1 MGIHYI
7 IVEAPTKILTR
18 PHFIAGFVVLRH
30 LPDQQSTQKAI
41 SSSFRAGKSKTRTT
55 KKNNSILCNRN
66 AFCISSDSGYELI
79 MRSEQKR
86 TSFSWCDNIAG
97 NEQPKKKRARFRFH
111 FILKYSLINQTED
124 EYKMRN
130 NYTREHRMQE
140 RAYRW
145 KFIVAMRIAWPT
157 TQSIT
162 RKKKSSCSQFIAVN
176 HLIKMFSISNVDR
189 KWNRKMKFCC
199 FVDRLVSH
207 IKCEYCEYIML
218 RAIFTSIND
227 PWMRENETNNNYNNK
242 NSKKNVKWNET
253 KLNINYDEAKQDNM
267 KETWDL
273 LSWNFIFAL
282 KEANS
287 I

>member
-1 MGIHYI
+1 
-7 IVEAPTKILTR
+7 
-18 PHFIAGFVVLRH
+18 
-30 LPDQQSTQKAI
+30 
-41 SSSFRAGKSKTRTT
+41 
-55 KKNNSILCNRN
+55 
-66 AFCISSDSGYELI
+66 

-162 RKKKSSCSQFIAVN
+162 RKKKIKLFPIYCSKSFN
-176 HLIKMFSISNVDR
+176 KNV
-189 KWNRKMKFCC
+189 
-199 FVDRLVSH
+199 LH
-207 IKCEYCEYIML
+207 IECWSEVK
-218 RAIFTSIND
+218 S
-227 PWMRENETNNNYNNK
+227 ENEILLLRRPIGVAHKMWILWIYHA
-242 NSKKNVKWNET
+242 SSDFHQHQRSLNEG
-253 KLNINYDEAKQDNM
+253 K
-267 KETWDL
+267 
-273 LSWNFIFAL
+273 
-282 KEANS
+282 
-287 I
+287 